1 MLEEYKTKPLTSKS
15 IFVING
21 NHYIV
26 GAVGSGPDET
36 MAINMNDKG
45 VQLTNMTYNEAMI
58 FLPYQPTKISRYS
71 IPPLI
76 QHVVYEKR
84 LKIVDTHE
92 IDEDGVE
99 IIKTLKLPVLS
110 NAKLL
115 STLMIFDDIGS
126 NTDIQ
131 RYTSELSRTIT
142 HLVSDSRH
150 AKNTLFF
157 VAQRPSYLFKTA
169 RILCHVIVIGSGI
182 SDNDLKQVYE
192 ENHINT
198 LTEQELMI
206 IYNTLNKAYESHT
219 YTKKSFGKLNQ
230 HYVLILTCPFGS
242 MKQSMGI
249 RLSHTTGVVDYLVIQ
264 ITALRGILRDEPLN
278 FGFAESYIK
287 ENSVY
292 PVFQLVLGLECVIPI
307 DIYILSFYNV
317 AYPHVKKSNT
327 PIPSTCYVAY
337 SIVDPTFHTPSV
349 SVGSALQPV
358 RTKLSQFA
366 LFFINLRPQLRISSF
381 GSIIIQPIA

>member
-1 MLEEYKTKPLTSKS
+1 MLYFSNL
-15 IFVING
+15 
-21 NHYIV
+21 
-26 GAVGSGPDET
+26 GPDET

-58 FLPYQPTKISRYS
+58 FLPQFDELKYKVKEIYTLPTKISRFT

-76 QHVVYEKR
+76 QNISFEKK
-84 LKIVDTHE
+84 LKIIDTHE

-99 IIKTLKLPVLS
+99 IIKTLKLPILT
-110 NAKLL
+110 NARLL

-169 RILCHVIVIGSGI
+169 RILCHVIVIGQGI

-206 IYNTLNKAYESHT
+206 IYNTLNKHMNHT
-219 YTKKSFGKLNQ
+219 PEHKN
-230 HYVLILTCPFGS
+230 H
-242 MKQSMGI
+242 QSIGTA
-249 RLSHTTGVVDYLVIQ
+249 LVHTIGLLEVQVIN
-264 ITALRGILRDEPLN
+264 ITALRAIVNVAPVNYVLASSLN
-278 FGFAESYIK
+278 I
-287 ENSVY
+287 ENSVQ
-292 PVFQLVLGLECVIPI
+292 VDVDVVLGLECVTYI
-307 DIYILSFYNV
+307 DIQPLPLYVVTYPQANDSYI
-317 AYPHVKKSNT
+317 P
-327 PIPSTCYVAY
+327 
-337 SIVDPTFHTPSV
+337 
-349 SVGSALQPV
+349 
-358 RTKLSQFA
+358 
-366 LFFINLRPQLRISSF
+366 
-381 GSIIIQPIA
+381 

>member
-1 MLEEYKTKPLTSKS
+1 MLEEYKTKPLTPKS

-58 FLPYQPTKISRYS
+58 FLPQFDELKYKVKEIYTYYKLNQPTKISRYS

-76 QHVVYEKR
+76 QHVAYEKR
-84 LKIVDTHE
+84 LKIVGYAGFPKEVDTHE
-92 IDEDGVE
+92 IDKDGVE

-169 RILCHVIVIGSGI
+169 RILCHVIVIG
-182 SDNDLKQVYE
+182 Y
-192 ENHINT
+192 
-198 LTEQELMI
+198 
-206 IYNTLNKAYESHT
+206 
-219 YTKKSFGKLNQ
+219 
-230 HYVLILTCPFGS
+230 GS
-242 MKQSMGI
+242 MKQSIGI
-249 RLSHTTGVVDYLVIQ
+249 GFSHTTGVVDYLVIQ
-264 ITALRGILRDEPLN
+264 ITALRGILRVEPLN

-307 DIYILSFYNV
+307 EIYTLSFNKV
-317 AYPHVKKSNT
+317 AYPQVKKSNV
-327 PIPSTCYVAY
+327 PIPSVCQVAY
-337 SIVDPTFHTPSV
+337 SIGNVDPTFHTPSV

-366 LFFINLRPQLRISSF
+366 LFFINLRPQLRMSSF